1 MIKRHTHSHTHSANT
16 ESTRT
21 TESFSSQS
29 IDKNVSHS
37 TDENASSSQSSQDAM
52 IAYNSTGEV
61 VLPAHEELHS
71 LVVNVQQE
79 GSVPAVP
86 IGENEKEKVYL
97 NDKKTPK
104 QEKNGN
110 VQASHEQNKK
120 KKEKE
125 SVSVRKNKTRKEKVC
140 FNVRDDTKVAADT
153 VANDKPGTSKIIA
166 IKYGSSKTHRT
177 WN

>member
-1 MIKRHTHSHTHSANT
+1 MWIKNRRITAFKAQNTNLQYDQEAHTQPHTHSANT

-37 TDENASSSQSSQDAM
+37 TDENAPSSQSSQDAM
-52 IAYNSTGEV
+52 IAYNSTGEF

-104 QEKNGN
+104 QEKNDN
-110 VQASHEQNKK
+110 AKASHEQKKK

-125 SVSVRKNKTRKEKVC
+125 SVSVRKNKTRKEKVY
-140 FNVRDDTKVAADT
+140 FNEMTLCTRLDQ
-153 VANDKPGTSKIIA
+153 
-166 IKYGSSKTHRT
+166 KY
-177 WN
+177 W